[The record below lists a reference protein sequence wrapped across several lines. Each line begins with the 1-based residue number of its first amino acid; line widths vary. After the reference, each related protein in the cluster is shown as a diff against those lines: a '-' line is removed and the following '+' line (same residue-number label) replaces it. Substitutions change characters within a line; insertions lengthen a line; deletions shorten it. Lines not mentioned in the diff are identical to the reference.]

1 MRRAGARAVVE
12 QVAVR
17 VAHAAVVVGGD
28 GLVEVAVLAARA
40 ALVVGV
46 DGLVVELVRA
56 ARGCARRVDVGYAG

>member
-1 MRRAGARAVVE
+1 M
-12 QVAVR
+12 R

-46 DGLVVELVRA
+46 EGLVVELVRA